1 MSSVGEFG
9 PSRHPDSTSSSVGV
23 PHDAASIRADLARR
37 WRDVDDEI
45 RHYPTPIARCDVQL
59 TALIEAR
66 DELRQL
72 RAITDDAQLL
82 GAYADALRRW
92 SPQ

>member
-1 MSSVGEFG
+1 MNAST
-9 PSRHPDSTSSSVGV
+9 DSQG
-23 PHDAASIRADLARR
+23 AASMTPAADDFIRDVARVRDDLARR

-72 RAITDDAQLL
+72 RAIADDARLID
-82 GAYADALRRW
+82 AYADALRRW
-92 SPQ
+92 SQQ

>member
-1 MSSVGEFG
+1 MNALG
-9 PSRHPDSTSSSVGV
+9 
-23 PHDAASIRADLARR
+23 DATAIRADLARR
-37 WRDVDDEI
+37 WREVDDEI

-59 TALIEAR
+59 PALIETR

-72 RAITDDAQLL
+72 RAIDDDAQLI

-92 SPQ
+92 APQ

>member
-1 MSSVGEFG
+1 MNA
-9 PSRHPDSTSSSVGV
+9 PA
-23 PHDAASIRADLARR
+23 DAAVIRAELARR
-37 WRDVDDEI
+37 WREIDDEI

-59 TALIEAR
+59 PALIETR

-72 RAITDDAQLL
+72 RAIVDDTQLI

>member
-1 MSSVGEFG
+1 MNTPADPAV
-9 PSRHPDSTSSSVGV
+9 
-23 PHDAASIRADLARR
+23 IRAELARR
-37 WRDVDDEI
+37 WREIDDEI

-59 TALIEAR
+59 PALIETR
-66 DELRQL
+66 DELRKL
-72 RAITDDAQLL
+72 RAIVDDAQLI

>member
-1 MSSVGEFG
+1 MNA
-9 PSRHPDSTSSSVGV
+9 PT
-23 PHDAASIRADLARR
+23 DAAVIRAELARR
-37 WRDVDDEI
+37 WREIDDEI

-59 TALIEAR
+59 PALIETR

-72 RAITDDAQLL
+72 RSIVDDAQLI

>member
-1 MSSVGEFG
+1 MNALG
-9 PSRHPDSTSSSVGV
+9 
-23 PHDAASIRADLARR
+23 DATAIRADLARR
-37 WRDVDDEI
+37 WREVDDEI

-59 TALIEAR
+59 PALIETR

-72 RAITDDAQLL
+72 RAIDDDAQLI

-92 SPQ
+92 ASQ

>member
-1 MSSVGEFG
+1 MNAATDS
-9 PSRHPDSTSSSVGV
+9 PSPS
-23 PHDAASIRADLARR
+23 AASATAAADDSIRDVARIRDDLARR
-37 WRDVDDEI
+37 WRDIDDEI

-72 RAITDDAQLL
+72 RAIDDDARLID
-82 GAYADALRRW
+82 AYADALRRW
-92 SPQ
+92 SQQ